1 MGQRT
6 LDDLQIGEKGIITKI
21 IKNGDVKRKMLDM
34 SLLPGTEI
42 SVNSV
47 APLGDPVYISVRGYI
62 VSLLKSEAKT
72 ILIK

>member
-1 MGQRT
+1 
-6 LDDLQIGEKGIITKI
+6 
-21 IKNGDVKRKMLDM
+21 MLDM